1 MGKLRRRFSAVR
13 LLTAT
18 SQPTEY
24 SGEEQPVRDPLL
36 VAMTVATLVYCLAL
50 VAVEASN
57 QRLVSP
63 LALIAGLSVIH
74 FCVPG
79 FLTGFDTGYSF
90 INPNNEAYVTEAM
103 LFVFLML
110 MALHVG
116 AWGVAREAP
125 RLFTKGVADVYQQWQ
140 SPNVLLFSGL
150 LAVVG
155 WATRAHIVASHA
167 YFQFARA
174 VQGELEGPWYAAIR
188 MAELLPLHALFILVI
203 HATGA
208 RQAGSAAWKS
218 AVRVATIVELAYWLP
233 TGRKEETILII
244 LIPILIRYLRT
255 GLLPS
260 WRAMAMFGTFV
271 AALFPLAFYY
281 RFVLQKVVL
290 VNDDIWQAVPIAL
303 AALDAGAADDAQETV
318 WQIVFQRLDLL
329 ESVSASIALID
340 RGQWQLALGGDYALA
355 LLSLAPRVFWS
366 SKPDF
371 HYGTEFGHA
380 SGIIEASNDWFTSI
394 SVTFPGEAFLNFSW
408 PGCLVFVA
416 LGAVY
421 GLLYE
426 CARRS
431 RWPQTGVL
439 LYAITLPTILFLGGT
454 FALHIGGLIK
464 FLPFYL
470 AAGWLMT
477 QPFLLLPSSSRS
489 MPPAAAA
496 DRT

>member
-1 MGKLRRRFSAVR
+1 
-13 LLTAT
+13 
-18 SQPTEY
+18 
-24 SGEEQPVRDPLL
+24 
-36 VAMTVATLVYCLAL
+36 
-50 VAVEASN
+50 
-57 QRLVSP
+57 
-63 LALIAGLSVIH
+63 
-74 FCVPG
+74 
-79 FLTGFDTGYSF
+79 
-90 INPNNEAYVTEAM
+90 
-103 LFVFLML
+103 VFLML

-116 AWGVAREAP
+116 VWGVAGQAP
-125 RLFTKGVADVYQQWQ
+125 HFLQPGGTAMRLEWR

-150 LAVVG
+150 LALVG
-155 WATRAHIVASHA
+155 WVIRVHIVSSHA

-203 HATGA
+203 HATGS
-208 RQAGSAAWKS
+208 RQAHSSAWKHL
-218 AVRVATIVELAYWLP
+218 VRLATLVELAYWLP

-260 WRAMAMFGTFV
+260 WRAMAVFGTFV

-303 AALDAGAADDAQETV
+303 AALDAGAADDAPETV

-329 ESVSASIALID
+329 ESMSAAIDLID
-340 RGQWQLALGGDYALA
+340 RGQWRLALGGDYALA

-366 SKPDF
+366 AKPDF

-408 PGCLVFVA
+408 LGCLVFIV

-426 CARRS
+426 WARRS
-431 RWPQTGVL
+431 RWSQTGVL

-477 QPFLLLPSSSRS
+477 RPFVLPSSASAS
-489 MPPAAAA
+489 MPPGMSA
-496 DRT
+496 DRI

>member
-1 MGKLRRRFSAVR
+1 
-13 LLTAT
+13 
-18 SQPTEY
+18 
-24 SGEEQPVRDPLL
+24 
-36 VAMTVATLVYCLAL
+36 MTVASLVYCLAL
-50 VAVEASN
+50 LAVEANS

-79 FLTGFDTGYSF
+79 FLASFDTGYSF
-90 INPNNEAYVTEAM
+90 INPNNEAYMTEAM

-116 AWGVAREAP
+116 VWGVARQAP
-125 RLFTKGVADVYQQWQ
+125 HLFTPVAADICHEWR

-150 LAVVG
+150 LIVVG
-155 WATRAHIVASHA
+155 WIIRAHIVASHA

-203 HATGA
+203 HATGS
-208 RQAGSAAWKS
+208 RQANCAAWKTL
-218 AVRVATIVELAYWLP
+218 VRLATFVELAYWLP

-244 LIPILIRYLRT
+244 LIPILIRYLRI
-255 GLLPS
+255 GHLPS
-260 WRAMAMFGTFV
+260 WRATALFGTFV

-290 VNDDIWQAVPIAL
+290 VNDEIWQAVPIAL

-329 ESVSASIALID
+329 ESMSAAIALID
-340 RGQWQLALGGDYALA
+340 RGQWRLALGGDYALA

-366 SKPDF
+366 TKPDF

-380 SGIIEASNDWFTSI
+380 SGIITDSDDWFTSI

-408 PGCLVFVA
+408 LGFLIFIA
-416 LGAVY
+416 LGAAY

-426 CARRS
+426 WARHS

-470 AAGWLMT
+470 AAGWFMT
-477 QPFLLLPSSSRS
+477 QPFALLASVSGS
-489 MPPAAAA
+489 MPPAVAAN
-496 DRT
+496 RT